1 MNRLIL
7 ATAAL
12 LLLLAVP
19 LSAGEEYA
27 FLYTSPAP
35 RRGIPQLGPNAME
48 SYVATYR
55 VENIKFDVTY
65 TEESVPVLKE
75 WKADFCGKLKLYVIP
90 SEERERRLYRDEK
103 GYIVIF
109 DLPEKWEYSCTFIIN
124 FVKDFNFFLNF
135 RKVKSDI
142 PFPAVVKLTSVTG

>member
-12 LLLLAVP
+12 LLLLAGP
-19 LSAGEEYA
+19 ISAGEEYA

-35 RRGIPQLGPNAME
+35 RRGIPQLGPNAIE

-55 VENIKFDVTY
+55 VADIKFRVTY
-65 TEESVPVLKE
+65 TEENVPILKE

-90 SEERERRLYRDEK
+90 SEGNETRLYRDEK
-103 GYIVIF
+103 GYVVIF
-109 DLPEKWEYSCTFIIN
+109 DLPEKWEYSCTFITN

-142 PFPAVVKLTSVTG
+142 PFPAVVTLSKK